1 MNRRDAGTETST
13 SPARERSG
21 IFWGWWIVL
30 GAVVG
35 QFVGMGVGGSI
46 SGVFLRPVTED
57 LDWTTA
63 EFTLGASAALLVAGL
78 ANFVIGPLVDRYGAR
93 PLMLVSA
100 CIYAGSFLALSRV
113 DALWQFILLW
123 MLAGGI
129 GFSLVGSLVVNVTLA
144 KWFVVRR
151 GWAVALGSSGISL
164 AGLIMPVVMTRV
176 VDSVG
181 WRDAYVFLAVFVFAI
196 VVPIALFM
204 RRRPEDY
211 GMLPDGTKSD
221 VGQRDERSRRDV
233 EQQRSDAANS
243 YTRREAIRTSAIWL
257 LIAGYALHTMAILA
271 VLVHAIP
278 FMTDS
283 GFTRTEAALVIALN
297 GGANLCS
304 KFVWGYLLQHLHV
317 RYLCATSLS
326 ACATGVALMLV
337 SAYTGSLALMFV
349 AFLCWGFGFGGTI
362 PLSEFIWAKYF
373 GRVHIGAVRG
383 ASVPYITIFQAL
395 GPIVGGLYF
404 DFVGSYAGVFAVF
417 IAAHLIGAVAIFASR
432 EPPTK
437 VKTVPASP
445 LRDTPR

>member
-1 MNRRDAGTETST
+1 MNRRDAATESST
-13 SPARERSG
+13 SPGRERGG
-21 IFWGWWIVL
+21 IFWGWWIVI
-30 GAVVG
+30 GAIVG
-35 QFVGMGVGGSI
+35 QFVGIGVGGSVA
-46 SGVFLRPVTED
+46 GVFLRPITED
-57 LDWTTA
+57 LNWTAA
-63 EFTLGASAALLVAGL
+63 EYTLGASAALLVAGL
-78 ANFVIGPLVDRYGAR
+78 ANFFIGPLADRYGAR
-93 PLMLVSA
+93 PLMLIGA
-100 CIYAGSFLALSRV
+100 CIYVGSFIALSRV
-113 DALWQFILLW
+113 ETLWQFILLW
-123 MLAGGI
+123 MVAGGI
-129 GFSLVGSLVVNVTLA
+129 GFSLVGGLVVNIALA

-164 AGLIMPVVMTRV
+164 AGLTMPIVMTRV
-176 VDSVG
+176 VDSIG
-181 WRDAYVFLAVFVFAI
+181 WRDAYVFLAIFVFAI

-211 GMLPDGTKSD
+211 GLLPDGTKSGY
-221 VGQRDERSRRDV
+221 GQSDDRTRRDV
-233 EQQRSDAANS
+233 EHQRIDAANS
-243 YTRREAIRTSAIWL
+243 YTRREAIRTSALWL

-283 GFTRTEAALVIALN
+283 GFTRTEAALAIALN

-304 KFVWGYLLQHLHV
+304 KFVWGYFLQRLHV
-317 RYLCATSLS
+317 RYLCAMSLS
-326 ACATGVALMLV
+326 SCAAGVALMLV
-337 SAYTGSLALMFV
+337 AAQSGSLGLMFA

-417 IAAHLIGAVAIFASR
+417 IAAHLIGAVAILASR
-432 EPPTK
+432 EPPAKHVTN
-437 VKTVPASP
+437 P
-445 LRDTPR
+445 LTA

>member
-1 MNRRDAGTETST
+1 M
-13 SPARERSG
+13 
-21 IFWGWWIVL
+21 
-30 GAVVG
+30 
-35 QFVGMGVGGSI
+35 
-46 SGVFLRPVTED
+46 
-57 LDWTTA
+57 
-63 EFTLGASAALLVAGL
+63 
-78 ANFVIGPLVDRYGAR
+78 RYG
-93 PLMLVSA
+93 SSS
-100 CIYAGSFLALSRV
+100 C
-113 DALWQFILLW
+113 LW
-123 MLAGGI
+123 MVAGGI
-129 GFSLVGSLVVNVTLA
+129 GFSLVGGLVVNITLA

-164 AGLIMPVVMTRV
+164 AGLTMPIVMTRV
-176 VDSVG
+176 VDSIG
-181 WRDAYVFLAVFVFAI
+181 WRDAYVFLAIFVFAI

-211 GMLPDGTKSD
+211 GLLPDGTKSGG
-221 VGQRDERSRRDV
+221 GQGDDRTRRDV
-233 EQQRSDAANS
+233 EHQRSDAANS

-283 GFTRTEAALVIALN
+283 GFTRTEAALAIALN

-304 KFVWGYLLQHLHV
+304 KFVWGFFLQRLHV

-326 ACATGVALMLV
+326 ACAAGVGLMLV
-337 SAYTGSLALMFV
+337 AAQSGSLGLMFA

-395 GPIVGGLYF
+395 GPIFGGLYF
-404 DFVGSYAGVFAVF
+404 DFFGSYVGVFAVF
-417 IAAHLIGAVAIFASR
+417 IAAHLIGAVAILASR
-432 EPPTK
+432 EPPAEHATNMSE
-437 VKTVPASP
+437 A
-445 LRDTPR
+445 TPPQAAGPP